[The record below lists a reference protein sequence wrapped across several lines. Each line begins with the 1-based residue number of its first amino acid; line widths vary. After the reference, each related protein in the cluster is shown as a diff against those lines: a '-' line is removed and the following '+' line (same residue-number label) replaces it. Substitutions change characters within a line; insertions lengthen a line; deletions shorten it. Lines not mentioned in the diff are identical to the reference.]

1 MKKVLLIEDNS
12 DLSAIIKFN
21 LIKQGYEVF
30 SVDNANDALMILDD
44 IETDIIL
51 LDLMLP
57 GVSGEE
63 FLRIVKSSER
73 IKHIPI
79 IIISAKNLENDVING
94 LKLGADDYLTKPYSI
109 KVLLAKVE
117 AVLRRTPVTSAK
129 LLLYKGI
136 EINRESYSATVDGKN
151 LTLTK
156 KEFELL
162 SLFMENRNKV
172 FSREMLLNRVWGYSA
187 EVYTRTVD
195 AHISSLR
202 KKLGKKGKFLKSIPK
217 VGYVFE

>member
-79 IIISAKNLENDVING
+79 IIISAKNLENDIING
-94 LKLGADDYLTKPYSI
+94 LKSGADDYLTKPFSI

>member
-1 MKKVLLIEDNS
+1 MKKVLLIEDNN

-21 LIKQGYEVF
+21 LIKHGFEVF
-30 SVDNANDALMILDD
+30 SVENANDGLMILDD
-44 IETDIIL
+44 IEIDIIL

-57 GVSGEE
+57 GLPGEE
-63 FLRIVKSSER
+63 FLRVIKSTSMS
-73 IKHIPI
+73 KHIPV
-79 IIISAKNLENDVING
+79 IIISAKNMENDIVNG
-94 LKLGADDYLTKPYSI
+94 LKAGADDYLTKPFSM

-117 AVLRRTPVTSAK
+117 AVLRRTPVTFETM
-129 LLLYKGI
+129 LLYKGI
-136 EINRESYSATVDGKN
+136 ELNKESYSVKVDNKN
-151 LTLTK
+151 ISLTK

-162 SLFMENRNKV
+162 TLFMENKGKV
-172 FSREMLLNRVWGYSA
+172 LSRDMLLNRIWGYSA